1 MQHDVP
7 AMMATVRSGGSPDA
21 ARDPTPPAC
30 ASIMPAAT
38 ATDRDSPRSRAAD
51 VVAPD
56 PKLRTFH
63 DAKYDVF
70 RRLGDAQADFKRQ
83 MADA

>member
-1 MQHDVP
+1 
-7 AMMATVRSGGSPDA
+7 MAIPSLRPKRVSTI
-21 ARDPTPPAC
+21 
-30 ASIMPAAT
+30 SIMAF
-38 ATDRDSPRSRAAD
+38 
-51 VVAPD
+51 VAPD